1 VRVCFVTQT
10 FPDWAGSPRGVF
22 IKRLADLLQARGVA
36 VAVVAPRML
45 RGSPEREVIE
55 GIPVYRFP
63 FFSDG
68 SLLFEAKRV
77 PARMVAYM
85 MNGLL
90 YTVAATLYHRCDLI
104 HAHWVVPTGL
114 LGLLAG
120 RLTGR
125 PVVASAHGTDLLVWG
140 RKRGPVGRL
149 ASATLRGVA
158 RCTVNSPAIAE
169 VAIQCGL
176 QRERLVEVKET
187 GVDLARFASSVEGE
201 AIRRRYYIPEHA
213 VVVLFAAHLTSV
225 KRPDWMLRAFAG
237 LRHVTPCAHLLM
249 VGDGPAMPDVRRLA
263 HSLGLGD
270 SVTLAGSARHES
282 MPAYFAAAD
291 AFVLP
296 SEREGLGIV
305 LMEAM
310 ASGKPVV
317 AARVGGIPSV
327 VGEGTT
333 GLLFGRDDFAGFAR
347 ALTELCTDAPLRRAM
362 GEAGR
367 RRAEAEFGETQQV
380 DAVLRMYREV
390 LGVREPTGA
399 HSPQPASGATTET

>member
-1 VRVCFVTQT
+1 
-10 FPDWAGSPRGVF
+10 
-22 IKRLADLLQARGVA
+22 
-36 VAVVAPRML
+36 
-45 RGSPEREVIE
+45 
-55 GIPVYRFP
+55 
-63 FFSDG
+63 
-68 SLLFEAKRV
+68 
-77 PARMVAYM
+77 
-85 MNGLL
+85 
-90 YTVAATLYHRCDLI
+90 
-104 HAHWVVPTGL
+104 
-114 LGLLAG
+114 
-120 RLTGR
+120 
-125 PVVASAHGTDLLVWG
+125 
-140 RKRGPVGRL
+140 
-149 ASATLRGVA
+149 
-158 RCTVNSPAIAE
+158 
-169 VAIQCGL
+169 
-176 QRERLVEVKET
+176 
-187 GVDLARFASSVEGE
+187 
-201 AIRRRYYIPEHA
+201 
-213 VVVLFAAHLTSV
+213 
-225 KRPDWMLRAFAG
+225 
-237 LRHVTPCAHLLM
+237 
-249 VGDGPAMPDVRRLA
+249 
-263 HSLGLGD
+263 
-270 SVTLAGSARHES
+270 

-399 HSPQPASGATTET
+399 HSPQPASGATAET